1 MAIFLSLKKRMA
13 ISIDWILAGE
23 VLLGESLMPPVVR
36 IIFVTE
42 L

>member
-1 MAIFLSLKKRMA
+1 MA

-23 VLLGESLMPPVVR
+23 VLLGESLILMPPVVR